1 MVLFFIKILVFE
13 TVFKIIFQI
22 KFNEIENKK
31 IKISFFVLYS
41 PSNPTT
47 VKTVLIPPQMF
58 LEIAKYS

>member
-31 IKISFFVLYS
+31 IKIKVIFLYKQL
-41 PSNPTT
+41 N
-47 VKTVLIPPQMF
+47 
-58 LEIAKYS
+58 